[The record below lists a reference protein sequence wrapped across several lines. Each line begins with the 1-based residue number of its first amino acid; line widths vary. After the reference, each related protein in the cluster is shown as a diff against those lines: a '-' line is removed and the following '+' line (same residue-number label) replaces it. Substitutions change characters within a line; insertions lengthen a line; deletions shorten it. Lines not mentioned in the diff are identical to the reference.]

1 MLIQRFGWLSLVSVV
16 AVSFLYMLVLLP
28 HAAGIA
34 NDHFR
39 SGWFIAAVIIS
50 LVWLALVL
58 LHQRSR
64 NTKSGSI
71 DFLFF
76 VALILCAAF
85 FAALFT
91 NA

>member
-1 MLIQRFGWLSLVSVV
+1 VLIERLGWLSRVSVV

-28 HAAGIA
+28 HAAGITT
-34 NDHFR
+34 DHFR
-39 SGWFIAAVIIS
+39 SGWFNAAVIIS
-50 LVWLALVL
+50 LVWFPLAL

-64 NTKSGSI
+64 NTKSGLI
-71 DFLFF
+71 DFLSF